1 MFSLA
6 QLQQGRNNK
15 PIWIQIVSQFMKPFI
30 FHYEKDIQPGTTN
43 FEEYCPVSGEALL
56 FLLLENNYDR
66 WIDEYARKG
75 KSKEEKDQLPAL
87 SSYKF
92 SGTVVAN
99 GRAFGGWENS
109 TKIRFN
115 EYVDIVQKF
124 NKKREKVDA
133 YNNALKKA
141 CNELIAKKK
150 KPKSKK
156 RKSPT
161 QEIDTTRLKFTLPA
175 GMTM

>member
-1 MFSLA
+1 M
-6 QLQQGRNNK
+6 
-15 PIWIQIVSQFMKPFI
+15 
-30 FHYEKDIQPGTTN
+30 
-43 FEEYCPVSGEALL
+43 
-56 FLLLENNYDR
+56 
-66 WIDEYARKG
+66 
-75 KSKEEKDQLPAL
+75 PAL
-87 SSYKF
+87 PSYKF

-124 NKKREKVDA
+124 NKKSEKVDA

-150 KPKSKK
+150 KTKSKK